1 MMRARLKQI
10 SAALESRP
18 ALVGTL
24 STLLLLIVWSIW
36 ALEVEAA
43 HSSFVGPLEL
53 LRQIYLL
60 ATQGYGGT
68 PLWVHIAES
77 LFRTGAGFVAGAIV
91 GVCVGLAMGYNPII
105 SSALAPFFSFI
116 RPIPPIAYIPLVI
129 LWFGIGEF
137 SKIILIFIASFLYVA
152 LNTAAGVRAVP
163 QDLIRVARTLGASNF
178 RLFYAVILPEALPYV
193 MLGLKVALALSWAVV
208 VSAELVAAQAGLGYM
223 IMDAGTFFRTQRIG
237 DEALAV
243 VDIPGMDLLVLA
255 NARSIEQQAVD
266 SDRAFVV
273 QLGVGD
279 CGPMNLGL
287 QHIQL
292 HDVLSSRDSLQ
303 S

>member
-1 MMRARLKQI
+1 MMRVRFKQI
-10 SAALESRP
+10 ATALEIRP

-24 STLLLLIVWSIW
+24 STLLLLIIWSIW
-36 ALEVEAA
+36 ASEAEGM

-53 LRQIYLL
+53 LRRLYLL

-68 PLWVHIAES
+68 SLWVHIGAS
-77 LFRTGAGFVAGAIV
+77 LFRTGAGFIAGAIV
-91 GVCVGLAMGYNPII
+91 GICVGMAMGYSSII

-137 SKIILIFIASFLYVA
+137 SKIVLIFLASFLYVA

-163 QDLIRVARTLGASNF
+163 QELIRVARSLGTSNF

-208 VSAELVAAQAGLGYM
+208 VAAELVAAQAGLGYL
-223 IMDAGTFFRTQRIG
+223 IMDAGTFFRIPDLYVGILLIG
-237 DEALAV
+237 LIGLMLERGLT
-243 VDIPGMDLLVLA
+243 LFE
-255 NARSIEQQAVD
+255 R
-266 SDRAFVV
+266 RFVHWS
-273 QLGVGD
+273 GK
-279 CGPMNLGL
+279 
-287 QHIQL
+287 
-292 HDVLSSRDSLQ
+292 
-303 S
+303 